1 MVYNEFHLP
10 LNFGSKHLQI
20 SQAHFSF
27 PSPQQSP
34 PSQLHSAIFASSS
47 QILSPA
53 LLHFGFGGFGVVVFG
68 MVIPA
73 HASEESAEK
82 GSICNENE
90 IILGRSWNY
99 CPDSYPY
106 SFASGSQ
113 CCTTKRDG
121 ENAIMSRGSST
132 CRNGHQQAC
141 STCYSK
147 AINWNKILDET
158 YVVPYS

>member
-1 MVYNEFHLP
+1 MNSPEGGGGNIVIATP
-10 LNFGSKHLQI
+10 LITPESRTTTRTSPRSKIAFLLIMKIYSLFAIWLYKIQYQI
-20 SQAHFSF
+20 ISNKNK
-27 PSPQQSP
+27 
-34 PSQLHSAIFASSS
+34 
-47 QILSPA
+47 IL
-53 LLHFGFGGFGVVVFG
+53 
-68 MVIPA
+68 
-73 HASEESAEK
+73 
-82 GSICNENE
+82 
-90 IILGRSWNY
+90 LGRSWNY

-121 ENAIMSRGSST
+121 ENAIMGRGSST

>member
-1 MVYNEFHLP
+1 MNSPEGGGGNIVIATP
-10 LNFGSKHLQI
+10 LITPESRTTTRTSPRSKIAFLLIMKSYSLIYKVQYQI
-20 SQAHFSF
+20 ISNKNK
-27 PSPQQSP
+27 
-34 PSQLHSAIFASSS
+34 
-47 QILSPA
+47 
-53 LLHFGFGGFGVVVFG
+53 
-68 MVIPA
+68 IP
-73 HASEESAEK
+73 
-82 GSICNENE
+82 
-90 IILGRSWNY
+90 LGRSWNY

-121 ENAIMSRGSST
+121 DNAIMSRGSST

>member
-1 MVYNEFHLP
+1 MNSPEGGGGNIVIATPLITPESRTTTRTSPRSKIAFLLIIKFYSIFWLRKIKCHIRNNEH
-10 LNFGSKHLQI
+10 
-20 SQAHFSF
+20 
-27 PSPQQSP
+27 
-34 PSQLHSAIFASSS
+34 
-47 QILSPA
+47 
-53 LLHFGFGGFGVVVFG
+53 
-68 MVIPA
+68 
-73 HASEESAEK
+73 
-82 GSICNENE
+82 E

-113 CCTTKRDG
+113 CCNTKRDG

-132 CRNGHQQAC
+132 CRNGRQQAC